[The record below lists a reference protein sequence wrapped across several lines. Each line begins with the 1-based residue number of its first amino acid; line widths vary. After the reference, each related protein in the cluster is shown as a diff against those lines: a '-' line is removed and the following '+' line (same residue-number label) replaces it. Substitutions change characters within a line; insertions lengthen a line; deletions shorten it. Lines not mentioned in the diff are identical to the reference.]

1 MVPAGLSN
9 DAVQFARDTRPVWDE
24 GEEE

>member
-9 DAVQFARDTRPVWDE
+9 DAVQFAKDERPVWEEGDE
-24 GEEE
+24 E